1 MAEVLVEP
9 PEAPQKPLPGASIF
23 TAGGIVLA
31 IGGLYFGRE
40 IFIPFALAILL
51 AFALAPLVRAL
62 RRLKLPRI
70 AAVITAVGFAAILIA
85 GTSFIVGTQIVQLA
99 ENLPRYQFTIREKI
113 RALQTS
119 APGGGLVDRVTTTIQ
134 NIGKDLS
141 GPEKKHTEPA
151 QAASGEPPPREP
163 IPVTI
168 EQPAPRPLEMIQTV
182 VGPLLAPLATAGIV
196 IVFLIFVLLERED
209 LRDRFIKLVGGDL
222 QKSTEALDEA
232 ASRVSRYLLMQLVV
246 NVTYGIPIGIGLY
259 FIGIPN
265 AVLWGLLA
273 AVLRFIPYL
282 GPFIAAFFPLA
293 LAFAVDPGWSMLL
306 WVAGLFLLIELISNN
321 AVEPWL
327 YGSST
332 GLSSLAIIT
341 AAIFWTML
349 WGPVGLFLS
358 TPLTVCLVVMGRYVP
373 QLEFLGVLLGND
385 PVLAPEERFYQR
397 LLAGNLEEAVEI
409 AEDFVD
415 EKSSTEFFD
424 QVAIP
429 ALRLAENDRQRSTS
443 DSRYR
448 RVVADT
454 AHAVVREVA
463 EHVRE
468 QVPRSDGKDED
479 ATKELQASSE
489 AVVERVLCI
498 GGRTELD
505 GAAADMVA
513 EALRERGIGARVLA
527 PISVSQDVI
536 GQIDLAG
543 VDVVCLSYLSPR
555 PHVFARYVSRRLKRR
570 APNLAVV
577 VCVWNLLPGPAPTE
591 DLATQMAADAAV
603 ASLEAAIGEITS
615 RIPSEAEPVTG
626 MQAPD
631 IPENEQERLH
641 ALRELGLVSARG
653 EHFDKL
659 AARVAEA
666 FETPIALVSL
676 IDKEHQVWPGASG
689 LPDDMND
696 SRRSS
701 RETSICGHVVAADEP
716 IVVEDVSKD
725 PRFAENPFLIEKG
738 IRFYAG
744 VPLRTSSGHVLG
756 SLCVIDTKPRTFSPK
771 DQKLLQTIADEL
783 MAKVEAEHRS
793 AGEEQMAS

>member
-1 MAEVLVEP
+1 
-9 PEAPQKPLPGASIF
+9 
-23 TAGGIVLA
+23 
-31 IGGLYFGRE
+31 
-40 IFIPFALAILL
+40 
-51 AFALAPLVRAL
+51 
-62 RRLKLPRI
+62 
-70 AAVITAVGFAAILIA
+70 
-85 GTSFIVGTQIVQLA
+85 
-99 ENLPRYQFTIREKI
+99 
-113 RALQTS
+113 
-119 APGGGLVDRVTTTIQ
+119 
-134 NIGKDLS
+134 
-141 GPEKKHTEPA
+141 
-151 QAASGEPPPREP
+151 
-163 IPVTI
+163 
-168 EQPAPRPLEMIQTV
+168 
-182 VGPLLAPLATAGIV
+182 
-196 IVFLIFVLLERED
+196 VFLIFVLLERED

-306 WVAGLFLLIELISNN
+306 WVAGLFLLIELVSNN

-341 AAIFWTML
+341 AAIFWTMR

-468 QVPRSDGKDED
+468 QVPRTDGKDED
-479 ATKELQASSE
+479 AIKKSQASSE
-489 AVVERVLCI
+489 AVVEPVLCI

-543 VDVVCLSYLSPR
+543 VDVVCLSYLNPR
-555 PHVFARYVSRRLKRR
+555 PQVFARYVSRRLKRR
-570 APNLAVV
+570 APNLTVV
-577 VCVWNLLPGPAPTE
+577 VCVWNMPPDLAPTE

-603 ASLEAAIGEITS
+603 VSLEAAIGEIAS
-615 RIPSEAEPVTG
+615 RIQSEAEPITG

-631 IPENEQERLH
+631 IPENELERLD

-653 EHFDKL
+653 EHFDRL

-696 SRRSS
+696 SRQSS

-744 VPLRTSSGHVLG
+744 APLRTSSGHVLG
-756 SLCVIDTKPRTFSPK
+756 SLCVIDTKPRTFSSK

-793 AGEEQMAS
+793 TGAEQVAS